1 MFTKIQEKKKN
12 VIFINFSNFLFL
24 RKQRDVLSDGI
35 IEKNKV
41 TNSRLSDEIDH
52 KWGQIFVI
60 FQQLH

>member
-1 MFTKIQEKKKN
+1 MFTKILEKKN

-35 IEKNKV
+35 IEQKNKV
-41 TNSRLSDEIDH
+41 TNSRLLDEIDH